1 MPPEK
6 TSGTREFL
14 SSVLDAHGGVDRWNK
29 FERVSASFMS
39 GGGLMPMKGI
49 NNNPKPLEGE
59 CTIHHESTVISPF
72 GARDRR
78 MVFTPARVVVET
90 TSGTIVDERSNPR
103 AAFAGHTLTTPWD
116 LLDRAYFG

>member
-1 MPPEK
+1 
-6 TSGTREFL
+6 
-14 SSVLDAHGGVDRWNK
+14 
-29 FERVSASFMS
+29 
-39 GGGLMPMKGI
+39 MPMKGI

-116 LLDRAYFG
+116 LLDRAYFGGYARWTYLNTPFLFALPGFEVAEIEPWHEGTEV